1 MNRLL
6 NHASSN
12 SSNNSVSNYAQRPRH
27 LGVTPPISE
36 NPLPKEIACTEQ
48 LVATLR
54 DYGQYESEEEAQK
67 REVVLGK
74 IDAIFKEF
82 VRSVSIKNGLP
93 DSLANEVGGKI
104 FTFGSY
110 RLGVHGKKSDIDTLC
125 VAPKH
130 VKREDF
136 LEHMYDILKARTE
149 VTEITAVADAYVP
162 IIKLEF
168 SDISIDLVFARL
180 ALPTVSEELDLSDD
194 SLLKNLDDRCIRSLN
209 GSRVTDDILRLVPNV
224 ETFRIALRCVKLW
237 AAQRA
242 IYSNV
247 MGFFGGVAWAILVA
261 RVCQLYPCAAAGE
274 VVSKFF
280 QIMYRWEWPLPVLLK
295 PIEEG
300 PLAVRVWNPKIYPQ
314 DKAHRMPIITPAYPS
329 MCSTH
334 NVTVSTQ
341 TVTTQEFERAAA
353 TTDKIM
359 LGREKW
365 TVLFQKNDFFHRYK
379 YYLQVIA
386 SSNHDEKQLMWAGFV
401 ESRLRQLVMKL
412 ELAENLDIA
421 HPYIKGFEKKTDCYS
436 ENDQHDVAH
445 GQASS
450 SPEAL
455 AAAAAAAAAASAAS
469 AASAKSSV
477 AEDQNGTMSTDVG
490 ESAKGSASTNGNS
503 AAVEPTGQDAT
514 SCVDDGHDAVLTAVG
529 TPIWTTTFYVGLAIK
544 PKDANCVGSRKL
556 DITWPTVEFIKMVK
570 SWDKFEDD
578 SMGIVIQH
586 IKSAGLPADVFN
598 ESEPA
603 PALKKRTKSQ
613 NNVAST
619 GLENPNKKLRSS
631 GILAETQ
638 AGEPSSAATL
648 TPIEPVETNEGQ
660 GEVPVY
666 ADHTE
671 GEAGWTQAAGQLE
684 ATTGSADSVIK
695 ANAIE
700 NTTMDTT
707 AGPLLKQEASLAATP
722 ELAGLAA
729 TPIAASPV
737 QQQPVTPR
745 SYSEA
750 AAAAVSVGHR
760 FGNGGLSG
768 MGIPASSAR
777 RAPEIKMRL
786 GRSTGVSPSV
796 SPSVSSSV
804 MTESIVST
812 SPSTQHAVNS
822 SSSGGGGGGSVRSQS
837 STTTR

>member
-1 MNRLL
+1 MSRYL
-6 NHASSN
+6 NNGGISSGFN
-12 SSNNSVSNYAQRPRH
+12 TSYPQRHRH

-36 NPLPKEIACTEQ
+36 NPPTEKEIACTEQ
-48 LVATLR
+48 LVQTLR

-67 REVVLGK
+67 REIVLGK

-93 DSLANEVGGKI
+93 ESLANDVGGKI

-136 LEHMYDILKARTE
+136 LEYMYELLKARQE
-149 VTEITAVADAYVP
+149 VSEITAVADAYVP

-180 ALPTVSEELDLSDD
+180 ALPTVSEDLDLSDD

-224 ETFRIALRCVKLW
+224 ETFRIALRCIKLW
-237 AAQRA
+237 ALQRA

-247 MGFFGGVAWAILVA
+247 MGFFGGVAWAILIA

-341 TVTTQEFERAAA
+341 TVTTQEFERAAV

-386 SSNHDEKQLMWAGFV
+386 SSNDDEKQLMWAGFV

-421 HPYIKGFEKKTDCYS
+421 HPYIKGFDKKTMCFN

-445 GQASS
+445 GQAPSS
-450 SPEAL
+450 SDAL
-455 AAAAAAAAAASAAS
+455 AFIEQAT
-469 AASAKSSV
+469 K
-477 AEDQNGTMSTDVG
+477 STDGEVDKEATAQVE
-490 ESAKGSASTNGNS
+490 ESATKANS
-503 AAVEPTGQDAT
+503 EEKAT
-514 SCVDDGHDAVLTAVG
+514 EDTTAVG

-544 PKDANCVGSRKL
+544 PKDPNNVGSRKL
-556 DITWPTVEFIKMVK
+556 DITWPTLEFIKMVK
-570 SWDKFEDD
+570 AWDKFEDD

-586 IKSAGLPADVFN
+586 IK
-598 ESEPA
+598 
-603 PALKKRTKSQ
+603 R
-613 NNVAST
+613 
-619 GLENPNKKLRSS
+619 
-631 GILAETQ
+631 
-638 AGEPSSAATL
+638 
-648 TPIEPVETNEGQ
+648 
-660 GEVPVY
+660 
-666 ADHTE
+666 
-671 GEAGWTQAAGQLE
+671 
-684 ATTGSADSVIK
+684 
-695 ANAIE
+695 
-700 NTTMDTT
+700 
-707 AGPLLKQEASLAATP
+707 
-722 ELAGLAA
+722 
-729 TPIAASPV
+729 
-737 QQQPVTPR
+737 
-745 SYSEA
+745 
-750 AAAAVSVGHR
+750 
-760 FGNGGLSG
+760 
-768 MGIPASSAR
+768 
-777 RAPEIKMRL
+777 
-786 GRSTGVSPSV
+786 
-796 SPSVSSSV
+796 
-804 MTESIVST
+804 
-812 SPSTQHAVNS
+812 
-822 SSSGGGGGGSVRSQS
+822 
-837 STTTR
+837 